1 MQKYKFAKLGG
12 MPLMQNVAVCL
23 HEMLL
28 VLRADGAFGKDP
40 ASSLGDKLKISPS
53 ICPRVTVHSRQLPH
67 NCSRPSQGH
76 SMRWTLTHFL
86 AADAAFVVYLSMLF
100 LVTSCLRWPPA
111 LASLKVSTRYK

>member
-1 MQKYKFAKLGG
+1 
-12 MPLMQNVAVCL
+12 MQNVAVCL

-28 VLRADGAFGKDP
+28 VLRADAAFGKDP

-86 AADAAFVVYLSMLF
+86 ATATATAAADADAAFVVYLSMLF